1 MKKPTISLGSVAGL
15 NEVLQMN
22 NVTLNGVEQNSNHQ
36 WHQYEAAKKER
47 RSMQQAGVSFTETYE
62 QFISRITRELG
73 L

>member
-1 MKKPTISLGSVAGL
+1 
-15 NEVLQMN
+15 MN

>member
-15 NEVLQMN
+15 IEVLQMN
-22 NVTLNGVEQNSNHQ
+22 NVTLNGVDQNSNYQ

-47 RSMQQAGVSFTETYE
+47 QSMQQAGVSFTETYE
-62 QFISRITRELG
+62 QFITRLTRELG